1 MRKTSVVG
9 VVVCC
14 ILLSMAGGA
23 NAQLIKQINFSK
35 AEGYVDGLLV
45 GQPANATDKWTAGSV
60 VQGENTFN
68 VQNEAMYVHP
78 DGKASSVIYLYIPFP
93 VQKIKEGNIITATWD
108 WQYFG
113 DPANNMDLGFTIS
126 DSGNFNIDGDPMTVF
141 NEYCT
146 PTRMGSLIDARAGND
161 LAGGGNWVSDNGVEY
176 RDGVLVHCRLVVD
189 IFNYEFDFFAQREGE
204 DEVQVADDFLFRR
217 IPSVE
222 TDGVNCIGMWLNG
235 GKPETSVILDNIR
248 IVGPEGY
255 TAVGQWD
262 LYSGC
267 GRTLFWCRLRC
278 IL

>member
-1 MRKTSVVG
+1 MRKTSVMGFVL
-9 VVVCC
+9 CC
-14 ILLSMAGGA
+14 MLLSLAGGA

-45 GQPANATDKWTAGSV
+45 GQPAGDADKWTAASV
-60 VQGENTFN
+60 VQGEKTFN
-68 VQNEAMYVHP
+68 VQDEAMYVHP
-78 DGKASSVIYLYIPFP
+78 DGTGVIYLYMPFA

-126 DSGNFNIDGDPMTVF
+126 DSGNFNIDGDPNVVF

-146 PTRMGSLIDARAGND
+146 PTRMGGLVDARAGND
-161 LAGGGNWVSDNGVEY
+161 LAGGGNWISDNGVEY
-176 RDGVLVHCRLVVD
+176 RDGVLVHSRLVVD
-189 IFNYEFDFFAQREGE
+189 IFNYTFDFFAQREGE
-204 DEVQVADDFLFRR
+204 DEQQVADDFLFRR

-255 TAVGQWD
+255 TAIGQWD
-262 LYSGC
+262 LY
-267 GRTLFWCRLRC
+267 
-278 IL
+278 